1 VANPFSL
8 TGRLYFD
15 GAGNVF
21 AAPTQQS
28 AATSAAGT
36 YTVNMDC
43 TVTVTLSD
51 PFGTNKTTT
60 KLQGIV
66 LGGGT
71 ELDLVTPPATTSTSS
86 SSTGTGTTTGTTT
99 TTGNTWFLNPS
110 SSQAA
115 AGTTLQPGVLVRM
128 TKLLFTS
135 GCTTSNLMGPYG
147 LVATGVQVQ
156 TTATGT
162 SGTGTGTGSGGTGSG
177 GTGSGG
183 TGSGGTGSGGT
194 GSGGTGS
201 GGTGSGGTGSGG
213 SGTGGGSAGGTIT
226 TQDLAGG
233 TGTETADAV
242 TGTGTTATVTGIQPF
257 VLLGRAHFDGNGNI
271 VADQTSPVSPLPM
284 LDFTGTYTV
293 NADCSGTMT
302 LIAQNTSTSTTGTG
316 TGTGAGI
323 GTGTGTT
330 GTTTT
335 TSPITVNFV
344 LGQPSITVTP
354 GSPTVNWNTLHPA
367 LSISVSNANQTA
379 FGYGMAQ

>member
-177 GTGSGG
+177 GTG
-183 TGSGGTGSGGT
+183 
-194 GSGGTGS
+194 
-201 GGTGSGGTGSGG
+201 
-213 SGTGGGSAGGTIT
+213 TGGGSAGGTIT